1 MKANLPALE
10 GLSESASQDDV
21 FRSTGHQLAA
31 WREEPDDISGSQR
44 QLEIV
49 RGDDNGQWAFPC
61 QLAQQTDQLN
71 ARWQVEKRSR
81 FIQDQQHRFLR
92 EGAADHD
99 ALPLP
104 VGEATEVAVRK
115 MACAD
120 RVNRPVDCHPIP
132 IGNTSE
138 PSRVRIAPQLDD
150 AANGQG
156 LHGDAFGEH
165 HTKTAREIDLC
176 DRAKI
181 RAAQFNAAPQ
191 RRLHPGERPQQ
202 RRLPDAVW
210 AEKTH
215 EFPRL
220 HGKVHVLEHRT
231 SGAARAIAD
240 SQIARAQRGRH
251 PANAPRRLRS
261 STATTTGAPIS
272 EVTAFSGSTP
282 ALPGRSDTICAT
294 SAPALPIST
303 TAGTRTR

>member
-1 MKANLPALE
+1 M
-10 GLSESASQDDV
+10 
-21 FRSTGHQLAA
+21 
-31 WREEPDDISGSQR
+31 
-44 QLEIV
+44 
-49 RGDDNGQWAFPC
+49 RGDDNGQWTFPC
-61 QLAQQTDQLN
+61 QPAQQTDQLD
-71 ARWQVEKRSR
+71 ARWQVEKRGR
-81 FIQDQQHRFLR
+81 FVQDQQRRFLR

-99 ALPLP
+99 ALTLP
-104 VGEATEVAVRK
+104 VGEAAEVAVGK

-165 HTKTAREIDLC
+165 DAKTPCEIDLC

-181 RAAQFNAAPQ
+181 RTAQFNAAPQ
-191 RRLHPGERPQQ
+191 GRLHPGERPQQ
-202 RRLPDAVW
+202 RRLPDAVR
-210 AEKTH
+210 AEQTY
-215 EFPRL
+215 EL
-220 HGKVHVLEHRT
+220 AGIHGKVHVLENRT
-231 SGAARAIAD
+231 SGPARVIPD
-240 SQIARAQRGRH
+240 RQIARAQRRRH

-282 ALPGRSDTICAT
+282 APPGRSDTICAT
-294 SAPALPIST
+294 RAPALPIST